1 MKRLRINKKNLL
13 EWLIAL
19 LLSFFAL
26 YMQSKSIEIA
36 FWMTISVTGMF
47 FFNFAVCIYYR
58 DLKAN
63 RFKFKDAATPKS
75 WMYFGFFVGGSIIAF
90 LVFLPKIFWVYAGI
104 MSGCLWVVLFIY
116 DLIKNG
122 LR

>member
-1 MKRLRINKKNLL
+1 MSTTPLYIL
-13 EWLIAL
+13 A
-19 LLSFFAL
+19 FFCL
-26 YMQSKSIEIA
+26 CYIVYKDWKFA
-36 FWMTISVTGMF
+36 FQYTIFVVGMF
-47 FFNFAVCIYYR
+47 YLNFAVCIYYR

-63 RFKFKDAATPKS
+63 RFKFKDAATPKG
-75 WMYFGFFVGGSIIAF
+75 WMYFGFFVGGPIIAF

-104 MSGCLWVVLFIY
+104 MSGCLWVGLFIY